1 MLFTPK
7 RKAQRGRD
15 PGSRLR
21 TRALITWSC
30 SACKVRQTI
39 SSWVRVTV
47 CVCPP
52 LRNAVKE
59 KKNAVKDTP
68 PLGKLGAWL
77 SRGEG
82 ALQPAGWCSVDAC
95 VVDVQLFSCVRL
107 SVTPWTAARQAS
119 QSLAIFQSLSKFMSI
134 DLAML
139 SSHLIPCFPLL
150 QSLSKFMSID
160 LAMLSSHLTPCC
172 PLLLLPSVFPSISGP
187 GSGHRIPC
195 PPLLVGCLGFHPGSD
210 VERCMVAQLIS

>member
-1 MLFTPK
+1 MLL
-7 RKAQRGRD
+7 RK
-15 PGSRLR
+15 
-21 TRALITWSC
+21 
-30 SACKVRQTI
+30 
-39 SSWVRVTV
+39 
-47 CVCPP
+47 
-52 LRNAVKE
+52 

-68 PLGKLGAWL
+68 PLGKLEAWL

-95 VVDVQLFSCVRL
+95 VVDVQLLSCVRL

-119 QSLAIFQSLSKFMSI
+119 QSLAIF
-134 DLAML
+134 
-139 SSHLIPCFPLL
+139 